1 MKETL
6 SQQTSGMSMAR
17 FCKYLRDSSVWK
29 SSQHNLFTHIRAV
42 YTGWKSDKL
51 GLSIKYLVSGL
62 LDIIRTY
69 NKFTIP

>member
-17 FCKYLRDSSVWK
+17 FCKYLRDSSYGK
-29 SSQHNLFTHIRAV
+29 SAQYNLFTRIRAV

-51 GLSIKYLVSGL
+51 GLSIKYLVS
-62 LDIIRTY
+62 
-69 NKFTIP
+69 

>member
-17 FCKYLRDSSVWK
+17 FCKYLRDSSIWK
-29 SSQHNLFTHIRAV
+29 SSQYNLFTHIRAV

-51 GLSIKYLVSGL
+51 GLSIKYLVS
-62 LDIIRTY
+62 
-69 NKFTIP
+69 